1 MTVTET
7 RSLPPKFVE
16 DLGKDY
22 ATQLTGLTSQKMDTT
37 KYQPMV
43 AGQDQATQRAY
54 NMATTQGQGIGSY
67 APYMAQAGALQGMG
81 LNYLQ
86 RAQAQSGVQGQQLG
100 LQGQQLGAQ
109 ARQLG
114 TVGQQIGAQRQQL
127 GAVGQQLGAERQ
139 QLGAV
144 GQQLGA
150 QRQQLG
156 AVGQQLQAQGAYSGP
171 QAYQQFMSPYQQ
183 DVINASLGEFD
194 KQAAKGMSGI
204 GQMAAKSGNLGGG
217 REGVM
222 RSEFKSNSDMNRALL
237 NAKLLQQGFGQAN
250 QLANQAFNQQGQLTQ
265 GQQNLFQGQ
274 GQLTDQERNMFAGQ
288 GRLTQGEQNLFQGQ
302 GQLTDQERNMFTGQG
317 QLFSGQGQLVQGQQ
331 NLFNNQQNLMQ
342 GANTLGADQQ
352 RMAQLMPQLRG
363 SDISTLGQAGRG
375 QQLYNQSVLDQQREA
390 NRMAAYEPYERLGY
404 MGAGMGNVMGGAM
417 GQYQSQVTPNQS
429 PLQQALGIASLGLG
443 AYKGFQN
450 RG

>member
-16 DLGKDY
+16 NLGKDY

-86 RAQAQSGVQGQQLG
+86 RAQAQSGVQGQQL
-100 LQGQQLGAQ
+100 
-109 ARQLG
+109 
-114 TVGQQIGAQRQQL
+114 
-127 GAVGQQLGAERQ
+127 
-139 QLGAV
+139 
-144 GQQLGA
+144 
-150 QRQQLG
+150 
-156 AVGQQLQAQGAYSGP
+156 QAQGAYSGP
-171 QAYQQFMSPYQQ
+171 QAYKKFMSPYQQ

-222 RSEFKSNSDMNRALL
+222 RSEFKTNSDMNRALL

-274 GQLTDQERNMFAGQ
+274 GD
-288 GRLTQGEQNLFQGQ
+288 LFQ
-302 GQLTDQERNMFTGQG
+302 
-317 QLFSGQGQLVQGQQ
+317 GQGQLVQGQQ

-450 RG
+450 FNS

>member
-1 MTVTET
+1 MAITES

-171 QAYQQFMSPYQQ
+171 QAYKQFMSPYQQ

-265 GQQNLFQGQ
+265 GQ
-274 GQLTDQERNMFAGQ
+274 
-288 GRLTQGEQNLFQGQ
+288 QNLFQGQ

-443 AYKGFQN
+443 AYKAFN
-450 RG
+450 T

>member
-16 DLGKDY
+16 NLGKDY
-22 ATQLTGLTSQKMDTT
+22 ATQLTGLTSQPMDTT

-109 ARQLG
+109 
-114 TVGQQIGAQRQQL
+114 
-127 GAVGQQLGAERQ
+127 
-139 QLGAV
+139 
-144 GQQLGA
+144 
-150 QRQQLG
+150 RQQLG

-171 QAYQQFMSPYQQ
+171 QAYKQFMSPYQQ

-194 KQAAKGMSGI
+194 KQARKGMSGI

-222 RSEFKSNSDMNRALL
+222 RAEFKTNSDMNRALL

-274 GQLTDQERNMFAGQ
+274 GD
-288 GRLTQGEQNLFQGQ
+288 LFQ
-302 GQLTDQERNMFTGQG
+302 
-317 QLFSGQGQLVQGQQ
+317 GQGQLVQGQQ

-443 AYKGFQN
+443 AYKAFN
-450 RG
+450 T

>member
-1 MTVTET
+1 MAITET
-7 RSLPPKFVE
+7 RSLPPQFVE

-22 ATQLTGLTSQKMDTT
+22 ATQLTGLTGQALDTT
-37 KYQPMV
+37 KFQPMV
-43 AGQDQATQRAY
+43 AGQDQATQQAY
-54 NMATTQGQGIGSY
+54 RMATTPGQGIGSY

-114 TVGQQIGAQRQQL
+114 
-127 GAVGQQLGAERQ
+127 
-139 QLGAV
+139 AV

-171 QAYQQFMSPYQQ
+171 QAYKQFMSPYQQ
-183 DVINASLGEFD
+183 DVINASLSEFD

-274 GQLTDQERNMFAGQ
+274 GQLTDQERNIFA
-288 GRLTQGEQNLFQGQ
+288 
-302 GQLTDQERNMFTGQG
+302 GQG
-317 QLFSGQGQLVQGQQ
+317 QLFSGQGQLVAGQQ

-390 NRMAAYEPYERLGY
+390 NRLAAYEPYERLGY

-443 AYKGFQN
+443 AYKGFKN
-450 RG
+450 SA